1 VASRARLTWDADPRR
16 AYSEPLAA
24 LKSRRCAAAEVPALW
39 KKSAAYFFGFSS
51 KDQAAD
57 GLGAACSTCGWR
69 KMLHKRTDFA
79 ARPAIQQK
87 TPTDAKNTAAIQT
100 PESESLPVET
110 AIKMISAAV

>member
-1 VASRARLTWDADPRR
+1 MGMAAVIGNESDISAPWLSDLPPTAFQTWFAIAIAAVVLVAFT
-16 AYSEPLAA
+16 
-24 LKSRRCAAAEVPALW
+24 
-39 KKSAAYFFGFSS
+39 
-51 KDQAAD
+51 
-57 GLGAACSTCGWR
+57 CSTCGWR

-110 AIKMISAAV
+110 AIKMISAAIQHTKAIARLHQ

>member
-1 VASRARLTWDADPRR
+1 LENPVPSQAGHLISATASFDLSLFIKITLQK
-16 AYSEPLAA
+16 EPWYP
-24 LKSRRCAAAEVPALW
+24 SRSRPP
-39 KKSAAYFFGFSS
+39 
-51 KDQAAD
+51 
-57 GLGAACSTCGWR
+57 GWR

-110 AIKMISAAV
+110 AIKMISAAIQHTKAIARLHQ

>member
-1 VASRARLTWDADPRR
+1 LRADAEIIEAQPQRGVAADQDAALSARARDYLGV
-16 AYSEPLAA
+16 PL
-24 LKSRRCAAAEVPALW
+24 
-39 KKSAAYFFGFSS
+39 
-51 KDQAAD
+51 DQAAD

-110 AIKMISAAV
+110 AIKMISAAIQHTKAIARLHQ